1 MSDSEAKVE
10 TKDER
15 RGSKLMPETDIP
27 PFKDNFMGAHGLH
40 PDAYF
45 SRYFFTYTEFLSV
58 LKLKL
63 AIFNHFFRFQQNSW
77 HLQNL
82 HSLIGLSQM

>member
-40 PDAYF
+40 PEAYF
-45 SRYFFTYTEFLSV
+45 SRYF
-58 LKLKL
+58 
-63 AIFNHFFRFQQNSW
+63 
-77 HLQNL
+77 
-82 HSLIGLSQM
+82 SLIRIIFGPNW

>member
-45 SRYFFTYTEFLSV
+45 SRYF
-58 LKLKL
+58 LKRV
-63 AIFNHFFRFQQNSW
+63 IFDRKNDQT
-77 HLQNL
+77 
-82 HSLIGLSQM
+82 

>member
-45 SRYFFTYTEFLSV
+45 SRYFS
-58 LKLKL
+58 LKRF
-63 AIFNHFFRFQQNSW
+63 IFN
-77 HLQNL
+77 
-82 HSLIGLSQM
+82 

>member
-45 SRYFFTYTEFLSV
+45 SRYFFTQTG
-58 LKLKL
+58 
-63 AIFNHFFRFQQNSW
+63 HF
-77 HLQNL
+77 
-82 HSLIGLSQM
+82 

>member
-45 SRYFFTYTEFLSV
+45 SRYFP
-58 LKLKL
+58 LKRV
-63 AIFNHFFRFQQNSW
+63 IFDRKNDQT
-77 HLQNL
+77 
-82 HSLIGLSQM
+82 